1 MRLFITIL
9 FCMFFVAVS
18 AQNKTGVWY
27 GAIVFEPDGV
37 REVDTESRIRVD
49 PKAGRIINVPPMYA
63 GSMSLSKS
71 RTYTKAKLEII
82 DTAGQMMA
90 VLTTFS
96 ADQKKINCLFILS
109 IRYSYR
115 KI

>member
-1 MRLFITIL
+1 MRFFITVL
-9 FCMFFVAVS
+9 FFMSFVAVS

-37 REVDTESRIRVD
+37 REVDSEPRIRVD
-49 PKAGRIINVPPMYA
+49 AQAGRIINVPPVYA

-109 IRYSYR
+109 ICYAYR
-115 KI
+115 EI